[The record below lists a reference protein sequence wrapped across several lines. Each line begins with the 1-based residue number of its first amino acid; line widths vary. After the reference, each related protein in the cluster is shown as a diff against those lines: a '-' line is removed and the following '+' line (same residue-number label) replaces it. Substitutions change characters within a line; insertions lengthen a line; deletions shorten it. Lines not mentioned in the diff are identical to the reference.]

1 VSEGGDRPVSASEA
15 STASVGE
22 GRTTDRLGI
31 ALVFVSAVGFGT
43 LGIFGIYAQRVGL
56 SIPTVLTYRFL
67 VSAVIVWAVL
77 AFSGR
82 FRPLRGRT
90 LAIALALGALGY
102 ATMSGLYFVGL
113 EFMTAGMVGI
123 VLYTY
128 PALVVVL
135 AAATLDERITR
146 RTAVALVSALGGI
159 ALVIGADPAGA
170 SPTGVVIVL
179 GAAGAYAAY
188 IVTSRAVLETV
199 DPLVLTAYVLPAGGA
214 TFVAISMLTGG
225 VVVPTTFDAWGVLIG
240 VATIATAVPVLAFFA
255 GVERIGASRAGI
267 VSTAEP
273 VVTVI
278 LGAALFAE
286 PVTVATV
293 GGGACVLL
301 AVVLLR

>member
-1 VSEGGDRPVSASEA
+1 MSDGPTPV
-15 STASVGE
+15 ASVDE
-22 GRTTDRLGI
+22 VPTADRLGI
-31 ALVFVSAVGFGT
+31 ALVLVSAVGFGT

-67 VSAVIVWAVL
+67 VAAVVIWGVL
-77 AFSGR
+77 AVSGR

-90 LAIALALGALGY
+90 LAVALALGALGY
-102 ATMSGLYFVGL
+102 ATMSGLYFFGL

-128 PALVVVL
+128 PAFVVVL
-135 AAATLDERITR
+135 AAATIGERLTR
-146 RTAVALVSALGGI
+146 RTAVALALALGGI
-159 ALVIGADPAGA
+159 ALVVGADPAGA
-170 SPTGVVIVL
+170 SPTGVVVVL

-199 DPLVLTAYVLPAGGA
+199 DPLVLTAYVLPAAGA
-214 TFVAISMLTGG
+214 TFVGISAFTGG
-225 VVVPTTFDAWGVLIG
+225 IVVPTSPDAWGVLVG

-255 GVERIGASRAGI
+255 GIERIGASRAGI

-278 LGAALFAE
+278 LGALLFAE
-286 PVTVATV
+286 PVTAATV

-301 AVVLLR
+301 AVVLLRRS